1 MAGINYIPAEKEKDL
16 TLTWFY
22 DEIPEEYR
30 QVRKFTQVLE
40 QEYLELRQLLEE
52 TEEKLLTQSADAEL
66 QVRTKY
72 LKKRIAGLEKK
83 FPWLVAEQCLEYAL
97 WGVPN

>member
-1 MAGINYIPAEKEKDL
+1 MTGINYIPADKEKDL

-30 QVRKFTQVLE
+30 QVRKFVQVLE

-52 TEEKLLTQSADAEL
+52 TEEKLQTRSTDAEL
-66 QVRTKY
+66 QARTKY
-72 LKKRIAGLEKK
+72 LNKRIAGLEKK
-83 FPWLVAEQCLEYAL
+83 FSWLVSEQFLEYAL
-97 WGVPN
+97 WGVPH